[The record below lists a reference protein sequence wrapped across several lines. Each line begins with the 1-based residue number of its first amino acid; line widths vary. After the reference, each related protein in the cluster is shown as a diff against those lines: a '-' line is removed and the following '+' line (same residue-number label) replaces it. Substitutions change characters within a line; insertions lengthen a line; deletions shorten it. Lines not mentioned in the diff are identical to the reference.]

1 MAIFSKSNTESNTTI
16 IASGTKIDGNFDLK
30 CRLHVDGEISGKI
43 ISNNVIS
50 IGKIGKIK
58 GELSAKKLIISGVLE
73 GEADCD
79 SIELLKGGKVFGKII
94 AKDLMIESDTI
105 FEGESQFKKDDEK
118 KLETEKD
125 SASKNL

>member
-1 MAIFSKSNTESNTTI
+1 M
-16 IASGTKIDGNFDLK
+16 K

-43 ISNNVIS
+43 ISNNIIS
-50 IGKIGKIK
+50 IGKSGKIK
-58 GELSAKKLIISGVLE
+58 GELSAKRLIVSGILE

-79 SIELLKGGKVFGKII
+79 SIELLKDGKILGKI
-94 AKDLMIESDTI
+94 LVKDLMIESDAV

-118 KLETEKD
+118 KLETDKD

>member
-1 MAIFSKSNTESNTTI
+1 MAIFSKSDTESNTTI
-16 IASGTKIDGNFDLK
+16 IASGTKIDGIFDLK

-43 ISNNVIS
+43 ISNNIIS
-50 IGKIGKIK
+50 IGKSGKIK
-58 GELSAKKLIISGVLE
+58 GELSAKRLIVSGILE

-79 SIELLKGGKVFGKII
+79 SIELLKDGKILGKI
-94 AKDLMIESDTI
+94 LVKDLMIESDAV

-118 KLETEKD
+118 KLETDKD

>member
-1 MAIFSKSNTESNTTI
+1 M
-16 IASGTKIDGNFDLK
+16 K